1 MYVKRKIEMRS
12 CSHCC
17 SGKVMNITWYV
28 CVFIAL
34 GSQQAMRMRQIVI
47 CGMSGST
54 AFFHIISQTARFFWG
69 KKVTENKMCV
79 LIFSEKNLYLK
90 HFSF

>member
-1 MYVKRKIEMRS
+1 
-12 CSHCC
+12 
-17 SGKVMNITWYV
+17 MNITCYVCVCV

-47 CGMSGST
+47 YGMSVST
-54 AFFHIISQTARFFWG
+54 AFFHIISQTARFWG
-69 KKVTENKMCV
+69 RGGEKKVTENKMCV